1 MRICFPGLFA
11 GLKDD
16 GRVPKADGK
25 IAMRATP
32 EPPRLPAS
40 GSADRSPMPKEG
52 QRTHNSRWSHAHPG
66 SPGKP
71 DTGQRGLDIPG
82 IGKPNGQ
89 QYAVVNERQKY
100 NAKMLSSSRSWS
112 AGCGESYLSGA
123 GSAGRNS
130 TAERQH
136 GRRPST
142 LCAENVLCE
151 QRRNLPG
158 SLHRVGGEVAN
169 AKGGAAD
176 P

>member
-1 MRICFPGLFA
+1 MTMR
-11 GLKDD
+11 KD
-16 GRVPKADGK
+16 AC
-25 IAMRATP
+25 
-32 EPPRLPAS
+32 
-40 GSADRSPMPKEG
+40 
-52 QRTHNSRWSHAHPG
+52 
-66 SPGKP
+66 
-71 DTGQRGLDIPG
+71 
-82 IGKPNGQ
+82 
-89 QYAVVNERQKY
+89 
-100 NAKMLSSSRSWS
+100 SRSWS